1 MEWIAVIILTL
12 GTFCFLYL
20 QIYDFEEGLAKAMK
34 NLFPLILCILSAC
47 ASAIQALVSQG
58 IYEANR
64 DVDFY
69 MNKVRREPW
78 KASSFHITILVF

>member
-1 MEWIAVIILTL
+1 
-12 GTFCFLYL
+12 
-20 QIYDFEEGLAKAMK
+20 MK

-69 MNKVRREPW
+69 MNKVRREPL
-78 KASSFHITILVF
+78 KKVFLKSVS